1 MVSLVS
7 RKRFSE
13 EVKSGDKPGCKV
25 DSLES
30 DSTRLGESAMRE
42 DFLKCKEGDMK
53 NKMMISACPLPQSPR
68 HKYFVFVCPT
78 VVPSHHHV
86 HHSS

>member
-42 DFLKCKEGDMK
+42 GIFEVQG
-53 NKMMISACPLPQSPR
+53 R
-68 HKYFVFVCPT
+68 GYEE
-78 VVPSHHHV
+78 
-86 HHSS
+86 